1 MVFNAE
7 GPSDSRLWA
16 FSRSGRRWRSD
27 FGTRFYARFGFA
39 PRSREATRRSGAQ
52 RKQEWDKNQNGEN
65 RWMANHGFYQSI
77 LILACILLI
86 PPVEKGNCGVTDD
99 SRPIARGIPTIAG
112 VEQLGLPTAKPREVQ
127 QGENGALATGL
138 AGFV

>member
-1 MVFNAE
+1 MVFDAE
-7 GPSDSRLWA
+7 SSSDSRLWA
-16 FSRSGRRWRSD
+16 FARGGRRGRRC
-27 FGTRFYARFGFA
+27 FGTRLNTRFGFA
-39 PRSREATRRSGAQ
+39 PRSRKATRRNGAQ
-52 RKQEWDKNQNGEN
+52 REDEWDKNQKGEN
-65 RWMANHGFYQSI
+65 GWMANHGFYQSI
-77 LILACILLI
+77 FIMACILLI

-138 AGFV
+138 PGFL